1 MGCIIA
7 QADPKNPDY
16 SELFSL
22 MITPGP
28 RHSPFLCPIFV
39 VLFCKLK
46 HKTGI
51 LRARNN
57 SVSQWCGA
65 AEDWSVFRCISRQR
79 AVRQRALQPGSAN
92 ESAAGRVPSQSEG
105 RLVASRISGQ
115 QEWRRGGGLC
125 AEARNPTLPIFS
137 SCPVFFSPQRCSSC
151 SALATGPDAR
161 WKATQRAAMIAA

>member
-7 QADPKNPDY
+7 RQADPKNPDY

-46 HKTGI
+46 HKTRI

-65 AEDWSVFRCISRQR
+65 AEDWSVFRCISRRR
-79 AVRQRALQPGSAN
+79 AQQRALQPGSAN
-92 ESAAGRVPSQSEG
+92 ESAPGRVPSQSETS
-105 RLVASRISGQ
+105 LLASRGWGQ
-115 QEWRRGGGLC
+115 QEWRWGGGLC
-125 AEARNPTLPIFS
+125 LGGQKPNPAHLLLLPSSHFFS
-137 SCPVFFSPQRCSSC
+137 SQMQLLFSFGHWTRCSF
-151 SALATGPDAR
+151 
-161 WKATQRAAMIAA
+161 

>member
-65 AEDWSVFRCISRQR
+65 AEDWCVFRCISRRR
-79 AVRQRALQPGSAN
+79 AQQRALQTGSAN
-92 ESAAGRVPSQSEG
+92 QNAAGRLPSQWECSIA
-105 RLVASRISGQ
+105 ASMRSGQ
-115 QEWRRGGGLC
+115 QEWRWGGGLC
-125 AEARNPTLPIFS
+125 WGQEPNPTHLLPS
-137 SCPVFFSPQRCSSC
+137 SHFFSPEMLLKFSTLAGARCN
-151 SALATGPDAR
+151 GR
-161 WKATQRAAMIAA
+161 ATQRASMIAA

>member
-1 MGCIIA
+1 MFKTGKVRLGGKFWIIVRVMWIVWCLVWLTLEGVA
-7 QADPKNPDY
+7 AKGNWVHHCSVDPRNRDY

-65 AEDWSVFRCISRQR
+65 AEDWSVFRCISRRR
-79 AVRQRALQPGSAN
+79 AQQRALHSGSAN
-92 ESAAGRVPSQSEG
+92 ESAAGRVPSQSQAS
-105 RLVASRISGQ
+105 LVASM
-115 QEWRRGGGLC
+115 
-125 AEARNPTLPIFS
+125 
-137 SCPVFFSPQRCSSC
+137 
-151 SALATGPDAR
+151 D
-161 WKATQRAAMIAA
+161 